1 MSDASNGS
9 ENLEPGRLTSI
20 KYKTILPQGKTS
32 GYKQNEKIEFQI
44 PSDIGYFDGKQSYVN
59 LVVRNTT
66 TSNKSAYPS
75 SFPAHVGAHALFNR
89 VQLQDIKGF
98 ELENIEQYNL
108 YTGMM
113 NAYGNNS
120 DTFDTISKVE
130 GVAAAN
136 PRAENMTVND
146 PKINYFNPP
155 TYGDVASNVITSGN
169 VAVSNTFCLPINLGL
184 FSAFANEHAAYPNL
198 DIGGTKLTFY
208 LEQAKNALQSLAHN
222 FLEEETIRGSDAG
235 NVIVSERPVFL
246 SDQLQC
252 SWAAG
257 AATIDVGGNLALRDD
272 NAGYWDYGRCG
283 FRVGMEVTDA
293 GKVDKGTITSITL
306 QNNGQ
311 LVVQTSG
318 MVGVSGGGQIL
329 AVAPTF
335 SYEIDKVELKLLE
348 TVPDAATIRRIRQT
362 MTSGINYQ
370 TTQLTKISTPAQ
382 LVNAVVDI
390 PSAISRGLSI
400 MVAPV
405 QTEKIGLD
413 GAQNS
418 LLYPQ
423 MDSYYGGNDN
433 EYNYQWQVRNI
444 LIPNRQIELSRD
456 RDPALQNDVPTF
468 YNQQVMSFR
477 PMKEARAL
485 NAEKKIADDEL
496 SNPFFVPIL
505 LSPVGSSYDL
515 VDTDPQLR
523 IENSQSGTP
532 AQILAKL
539 MHVYINH
546 TRKLTATDGGVMVS
560 L

>member
-1 MSDASNGS
+1 
-9 ENLEPGRLTSI
+9 
-20 KYKTILPQGKTS
+20 
-32 GYKQNEKIEFQI
+32 
-44 PSDIGYFDGKQSYVN
+44 
-59 LVVRNTT
+59 
-66 TSNKSAYPS
+66 
-75 SFPAHVGAHALFNR
+75 
-89 VQLQDIKGF
+89 
-98 ELENIEQYNL
+98 
-108 YTGMM
+108 
-113 NAYGNNS
+113 
-120 DTFDTISKVE
+120 
-130 GVAAAN
+130 
-136 PRAENMTVND
+136 
-146 PKINYFNPP
+146 
-155 TYGDVASNVITSGN
+155 
-169 VAVSNTFCLPINLGL
+169 
-184 FSAFANEHAAYPNL
+184 
-198 DIGGTKLTFY
+198 
-208 LEQAKNALQSLAHN
+208 
-222 FLEEETIRGSDAG
+222 
-235 NVIVSERPVFL
+235 
-246 SDQLQC
+246 
-252 SWAAG
+252 
-257 AATIDVGGNLALRDD
+257 
-272 NAGYWDYGRCG
+272 
-283 FRVGMEVTDA
+283 VGMEVTDA

-306 QNNGQ
+306 QDNGQ

-318 MVGVSGGGQIL
+318 MVGVAGGGQIL

-348 TVPDAATIRRIRQT
+348 TVPDASTIRRIRQT

-423 MDSYYGGNDN
+423 MDSYYTGNTN

-456 RDPALQNDVPTF
+456 RDPSIQNDVPTF

-546 TRKLTATDGGVMVS
+546 TRKLTSTDGGVMVS